1 MSVTIPNPINES
13 AVKINEIIYPVDPT
27 KNKTALS
34 GATQEKYLL
43 TYDNETGDHQ
53 LIRAQ
58 PNSQVVVFDNGAF
71 TVEGTEDTTLIN
83 VGFENIQDV
92 IAKDVKTAYDNSG
105 GNSNS
110 SVIPGWVKN
119 KYPDLVSNETGN
131 NTASNNEGKNNVLDN
146 VSNTVKDFY
155 AAAQDTLNEWNID
168 KNILKKEFSNI
179 TENTIK
185 ELMRRGPLNYPQDAL
200 YSSRQSGFNQD
211 HVRITQYTYR
221 PPRSETFTSG
231 GKENFGA
238 EEFKNI
244 VTEGIQRNTPL
255 EKYLGMV
262 KLPMPTDI
270 SDSNNVNWG
279 SDSMNNLSAAMT
291 AGVMNNLAGASVGAA
306 VAPGA
311 IGVIGGMLMEQG
323 LKGELQN
330 ISRDGIVN
338 KLKEVYNG
346 AGGVL
351 LNSTLSSKVLSSA
364 GVQVSPEAILAR
376 GYGVIPNAN
385 MELLFQSPALRS
397 FSFNWKMTPRDE
409 DEARVIRYIIR
420 FFKQGMAARKTSG
433 SAGESSLY
441 LGTPNVFHVQYKTN
455 QDQNMEG
462 LNRIKTCAC
471 TGCSINYTPDGVW
484 SAYEEGQPVSTI
496 MALRM
501 QELEPVY
508 DTDYQNKIIEG
519 RVFNENPTY
528 SDDQGDLYPIGINE
542 VGY

>member
-1 MSVTIPNPINES
+1 MSSISNK
-13 AVKINEIIYPVDPT
+13 VKTY
-27 KNKTALS
+27 
-34 GATQEKYLL
+34 KYGDKRYHLF
-43 TYDNETGDHQ
+43 YDSETGSHSLERHGFISHTTVFEDGNFTEEGKNDTN
-53 LIRAQ
+53 L
-58 PNSQVVVFDNGAF
+58 NDSVVNDIKSDIATAF
-71 TVEGTEDTTLIN
+71 
-83 VGFENIQDV
+83 
-92 IAKDVKTAYDNSG
+92 KNSG
-105 GNSNS
+105 GTSNG
-110 SVIPGWVKN
+110 SVNP
-119 KYPDLVSNETGN
+119 YPDTEVTTTG
-131 NTASNNEGKNNVLDN
+131 TSVLDGIKDN
-146 VSNTVKDFY
+146 VTAGITSVTQAIQDFSS
-155 AAAQDTLNEWNID
+155 EWTID
-168 KNILKKEFSNI
+168 KNILTNEFSNI
-179 TENTIK
+179 TEHTIK

-221 PPRSETFTSG
+221 PPRGDTFTGG
-231 GKENFGA
+231 GKENFGLK
-238 EEFKNI
+238 EFGDI
-244 VTEGIQRNTPL
+244 VTNGLQRNSPL

-291 AGVMNNLAGASVGAA
+291 AGVMNNLGGAA
-306 VAPGA
+306 LGAAAGSRWGFGGLGA
-311 IGVIGGMLMEQG
+311 ILGILGEQG
-323 LKGELQN
+323 LKGDLQEDL
-330 ISRDGIVN
+330 SGGGLGN
-338 KLKEVYNG
+338 KLKEVYKG

-351 LNSTLSSKVLSSA
+351 LNSTLSSKVLASA

-409 DEARVIRYIIR
+409 DEARIIKNIIR
-420 FFKQGMAARKTSG
+420 FFKQGMAARKMDG
-433 SAGESSLY
+433 SAGDASVY

-496 MALRM
+496 MSLRM
-501 QELEPVY
+501 QELEPIY
-508 DTDYQNKIIEG
+508 DTDYQNRIIEG

>member
-1 MSVTIPNPINES
+1 MSNLGQLFNTGNTASGLDAYKYEKVGES
-13 AVKINEIIYPVDPT
+13 KTYGDGEYAIFYDKDTGSQKVEKIDPVVQT
-27 KNKTALS
+27 
-34 GATQEKYLL
+34 
-43 TYDNETGDHQ
+43 
-53 LIRAQ
+53 
-58 PNSQVVVFDNGAF
+58 VVFEDGGFTEAGANDSNL
-71 TVEGTEDTTLIN
+71 TSEGITLESVQED
-83 VGFENIQDV
+83 IQ
-92 IAKDVKTAYDNSG
+92 KDIKDAYDNSG
-105 GNSNS
+105 GNSNG
-110 SVIPGWVKN
+110 SVLPGWVKS
-119 KYPDLVSNETGN
+119 KYPDLSSDETGN
-131 NTASNNEGKNNVLDN
+131 NTASNNEGKNNILDN
-146 VSNTVKDFY
+146 VSNTVTDFY

-168 KNILKKEFSNI
+168 KNILKNKFSNI

-221 PPRSETFTSG
+221 PPRSDTFTSG

-244 VTEGIQRNTPL
+244 VTKGIQRNTPL

-306 VAPGA
+306 TGLGA
-311 IGVIGGMLMEQG
+311 IGVIGGMLAEQG

-330 ISRDGIVN
+330 LSGVGIAN

-441 LGTPNVFHVQYKTN
+441 LGTPNVFHIQYKTN

-528 SDDQGDLYPIGINE
+528 TDDQGDLYPIGINE

>member
-1 MSVTIPNPINES
+1 MSSISNKVKTYMYGDKRYHLFYDSDTGSHSLERHGFISHTTVFEDGGWNEDGANDPN
-13 AVKINEIIYPVDPT
+13 
-27 KNKTALS
+27 LS
-34 GATQEKYLL
+34 GQL
-43 TYDNETGDHQ
+43 T
-53 LIRAQ
+53 
-58 PNSQVVVFDNGAF
+58 
-71 TVEGTEDTTLIN
+71 
-83 VGFENIQDV
+83 NIQDD
-92 IAKDVKTAYDNSG
+92 IAKDIKTAYDNSG

-119 KYPDLVSNETGN
+119 KYTGAEVTTTG
-131 NTASNNEGKNNVLDN
+131 TAVNNEGIEGIVTGITSTATNWYSSLKEEM
-146 VSNTVKDFY
+146 S
-155 AAAQDTLNEWNID
+155 EWNINPELL
-168 KNILKKEFSNI
+168 KNKFSNV

-211 HVRITQYTYR
+211 HVRITQYTYK
-221 PPRSETFTSG
+221 PPRGDTFAQ
-231 GKENFGA
+231 NR
-238 EEFKNI
+238 EFNANTFVDI
-244 VTEGIQRNTPL
+244 AGDGLQRNTPL

-270 SDSNNVNWG
+270 SDSNNINWG

-291 AGVMNNLAGASVGAA
+291 AGVVNNLAGAAAGAA
-306 VAPGA
+306 VGGKFGA
-311 IGVIGGMLMEQG
+311 GALGVIAGILGEQQF
-323 LKGELQN
+323 KGKIDLQSGESWN
-330 ISRDGIVN
+330 NLTQRVKD
-338 KLKEVYNG
+338 VYNEG
-346 AGGVL
+346 AGVL
-351 LNSTLSSKVLSSA
+351 LNSTLSSKVLSAA

-420 FFKQGMAARKTSG
+420 FFKQGMAARKM
-433 SAGESSLY
+433 AGGAGDSSLY
-441 LGTPNVFHVQYKTN
+441 LGTPNVYQIQYKTN

-508 DTDYQNKIIEG
+508 DTDYQNKIVED
-519 RVFNENPTY
+519 RVFNEHPSY
-528 SDDQGDLYPIGINE
+528 SRDQGDLYPIGINE

>member
-1 MSVTIPNPINES
+1 
-13 AVKINEIIYPVDPT
+13 
-27 KNKTALS
+27 
-34 GATQEKYLL
+34 
-43 TYDNETGDHQ
+43 
-53 LIRAQ
+53 
-58 PNSQVVVFDNGAF
+58 
-71 TVEGTEDTTLIN
+71 
-83 VGFENIQDV
+83 
-92 IAKDVKTAYDNSG
+92 
-105 GNSNS
+105 
-110 SVIPGWVKN
+110 
-119 KYPDLVSNETGN
+119 
-131 NTASNNEGKNNVLDN
+131 
-146 VSNTVKDFY
+146 
-155 AAAQDTLNEWNID
+155 
-168 KNILKKEFSNI
+168 
-179 TENTIK
+179 
-185 ELMRRGPLNYPQDAL
+185 MRRGPLNYPQDAL

-211 HVRITQYTYR
+211 HVRITQYTYK
-221 PPRSETFTSG
+221 PPRGSTFARNPDFQAKDVISIAG
-231 GKENFGA
+231 NGL
-238 EEFKNI
+238 
-244 VTEGIQRNTPL
+244 QRSSPL

-291 AGVMNNLAGASVGAA
+291 AGVVNNLAGA
-306 VAPGA
+306 A
-311 IGVIGGMLMEQG
+311 IGGALGGKFGFGGLGVLGGILGEQAIRGNLDTKEEWQG
-323 LKGELQN
+323 LSDKFRDVYKG
-330 ISRDGIVN
+330 G
-338 KLKEVYNG
+338 
-346 AGGVL
+346 GGVL

-420 FFKQGMAARKTSG
+420 FFKQGMAARKM
-433 SAGESSLY
+433 AGGAGDSSLY
-441 LGTPNVFHVQYKTN
+441 LGTPNVYHIQYKTN

-496 MALRM
+496 MALRF

-519 RVFNENPTY
+519 RVFNENRTY
-528 SDDQGDLYPIGINE
+528 TDDQGDLYPIGINE

>member
-1 MSVTIPNPINES
+1 MSDYNPGEKIRTNTNSELYTTTVNGAERGMTLYYDKDKGTSELRLSPIGGILGGGTLDRLHYQGKWTDKGKELLNES
-13 AVKINEIIYPVDPT
+13 QRTNLEKANESNISSAFETAKGTGSAINPNTTNTVTE
-27 KNKTALS
+27 S
-34 GATQEKYLL
+34 GT
-43 TYDNETGDHQ
+43 
-53 LIRAQ
+53 
-58 PNSQVVVFDNGAF
+58 
-71 TVEGTEDTTLIN
+71 
-83 VGFENIQDV
+83 
-92 IAKDVKTAYDNSG
+92 
-105 GNSNS
+105 
-110 SVIPGWVKN
+110 SVIKEGISNVVSGITSTATDFYSTVADYTSQWN
-119 KYPDLVSNETGN
+119 IEPDL
-131 NTASNNEGKNNVLDN
+131 
-146 VSNTVKDFY
+146 
-155 AAAQDTLNEWNID
+155 
-168 KNILKKEFSNI
+168 LKKQFSNV

-200 YSSRQSGFNQD
+200 YSSRKSGFNQD

-221 PPRSETFTSG
+221 PPRADAFTANRKFGVDEFIDIAG
-231 GKENFGA
+231 GGL
-238 EEFKNI
+238 
-244 VTEGIQRNTPL
+244 QRNSPL

-291 AGVMNNLAGASVGAA
+291 AGVMNNLSGAA
-306 VAPGA
+306 LGAAAGSLKGFAGLGA
-311 IGVIGGMLMEQG
+311 IAGILGEQQ
-323 LKGELQN
+323 LKGNLNLDTKEGWQDL
-330 ISRDGIVN
+330 GN
-338 KLKEVYNG
+338 KLKDVYKG

-409 DEARVIRYIIR
+409 DEARIIKNIIR
-420 FFKQGMAARKTSG
+420 FFKQGMAARKMDG
-433 SAGESSLY
+433 SAGDASVY

-484 SAYEEGQPVSTI
+484 AAYEEGQPVSTI

-501 QELEPVY
+501 QELEPIY
-508 DTDYQNKIIEG
+508 DTDYQNRIIEG

>member
-1 MSVTIPNPINES
+1 MSQVRPTEELTFTVDGRSYEAGIDYAPNTGQAIVR
-13 AVKINEIIYPVDPT
+13 VKGLFGST
-27 KNKTALS
+27 L
-34 GATQEKYLL
+34 ATQTIVNARGEVTPWGKERLSTEEQDKFIRVTKESIQQAYEGAGGTANGAKLPSWID
-43 TYDNETGDHQ
+43 TNIVGGSETGDAAAVIDDTKDNNNTTD
-53 LIRAQ
+53 IR
-58 PNSQVVVFDNGAF
+58 DN
-71 TVEGTEDTTLIN
+71 IN
-83 VGFENIQDV
+83 DFVDATFGEWQIQ
-92 IAKDVKTAYDNSG
+92 
-105 GNSNS
+105 
-110 SVIPGWVKN
+110 
-119 KYPDLVSNETGN
+119 PDL
-131 NTASNNEGKNNVLDN
+131 L
-146 VSNTVKDFY
+146 KD
-155 AAAQDTLNEWNID
+155 
-168 KNILKKEFSNI
+168 KFSNI

-211 HVRITQYTYR
+211 HVRITQYTYK
-221 PPRSETFTSG
+221 PPRGSTFARNPDFQAQDVITIAGSG
-231 GKENFGA
+231 LE
-238 EEFKNI
+238 
-244 VTEGIQRNTPL
+244 RSSPL

-291 AGVMNNLAGASVGAA
+291 AGVVNNLAGA
-306 VAPGA
+306 A
-311 IGVIGGMLMEQG
+311 IGGAVGGRFGFGALGVLGGILGQQYMRGNLDTKEEWQG
-323 LKGELQN
+323 LKKEFQN
-330 ISRDGIVN
+330 
-338 KLKEVYNG
+338 VYAG
-346 AGGVL
+346 GGGVL

-364 GVQVSPEAILAR
+364 GVQVSPESILAR

-420 FFKQGMAARKTSG
+420 FFKQGMAARKM
-433 SAGESSLY
+433 AGGAGDSSLY
-441 LGTPNVFHVQYKTN
+441 LGTPNVYHIQYKTN

-471 TGCSINYTPDGVW
+471 TGCSINYTPDGIW

-496 MALRM
+496 MALRF

-519 RVFNENPTY
+519 RVFNEHPTY

>member
-1 MSVTIPNPINES
+1 M
-13 AVKINEIIYPVDPT
+13 
-27 KNKTALS
+27 
-34 GATQEKYLL
+34 QEKISTKKYNGKEYVLF
-43 TYDNETGDHQ
+43 YDAANGDHSLQ
-53 LIRAQ
+53 KVGPQFI
-58 PNSQVVVFDNGAF
+58 
-71 TVEGTEDTTLIN
+71 TV
-83 VGFENIQDV
+83 FENGTMTKAGEEEFSSGSAEVVKDIKSD
-92 IAKDVKTAYDNSG
+92 IATAFKNSG
-105 GNSNS
+105 GTSNASVNPYPEAEVTTTGTSVLDVIKDNVTTGIS
-110 SVIPGWVKN
+110 SITSTIQDFTSEWSIDKELLKN
-119 KYPDLVSNETGN
+119 K
-131 NTASNNEGKNNVLDN
+131 
-146 VSNTVKDFY
+146 
-155 AAAQDTLNEWNID
+155 
-168 KNILKKEFSNI
+168 FSNI
-179 TENTIK
+179 TEHTIK

-200 YSSRQSGFNQD
+200 YSNRQSGFNQD

-221 PPRSETFTSG
+221 PPRGNTFTGG
-231 GKENFGA
+231 GKENFGVK
-238 EEFKNI
+238 EFTNI
-244 VTEGIQRNTPL
+244 VTEGLQRTTPL

-291 AGVMNNLAGASVGAA
+291 AGVMNNLGGAA
-306 VAPGA
+306 LGAAAGSLKGFAGLGA
-311 IGVIGGMLMEQG
+311 IAGILGEQQ
-323 LKGELQN
+323 LKGNLNLDTKEGWQDL
-330 ISRDGIVN
+330 GN
-338 KLKEVYNG
+338 KLKGVYKG

-409 DEARVIRYIIR
+409 DEARIIKNIIR
-420 FFKQGMAARKTSG
+420 FFKQGMAARKMDG
-433 SAGESSLY
+433 SAGDSSVY

-496 MALRM
+496 MALRF
-501 QELEPVY
+501 QELEPIY
-508 DTDYQNKIIEG
+508 DTDYQNKIVEG

-528 SDDQGDLYPIGINE
+528 TDDQGDLYPIGINE